1 MQQFICVRTA
11 LYKFPC
17 CEAYVPLGT
26 DHGSNSWIILS
37 NRMTAKRR
45 ALNPA
50 IQASVSTKKTMR
62 LRHPPRLDR
71 ADLMSARLLWTS
83 AISVTQTATLQQ
95 HGIYSE
101 LRNWWRIHFLL
112 YRVIMWLKHISLI
125 CFRFLCPKRKLYS
138 GTWAQSFY
146 NVINDCFLSAITVLY
161 NCVLVLHKS
170 RFTSPGTTSEHNM

>member
-1 MQQFICVRTA
+1 MRCRQA

-50 IQASVSTKKTMR
+50 NQASVSTKKTMR

-83 AISVTQTATLQQ
+83 AISVKQTATLQQ
-95 HGIYSE
+95 HGIYIE
-101 LRNWWRIHFLL
+101 FHNWWRIHILL
-112 YRVIMWLKHISLI
+112 FRVIMWLDIDSDIVRILVSKAYF
-125 CFRFLCPKRKLYS
+125 FRCLSKI
-138 GTWAQSFY
+138 FY
-146 NVINDCFLSAITVLY
+146 CIINDWFIFTITVLNY
-161 NCVLVLHKS
+161 YIPFRRKLGI
-170 RFTSPGTTSEHNM
+170 TSPGTKPEHNM